1 MSRIDLEACAQ
12 LMHSMV
18 SIEAVTPIAMIC
30 GLLIATPLSDKYGRK
45 PVTLIGMTISS
56 AFCIAFGFAR
66 NDWQLIALRA
76 LIGLFNS
83 AQAA

>member
-1 MSRIDLEACAQ
+1 
-12 LMHSMV
+12 MHSMV

-66 NDWQLIALRA
+66 NYRQLIALRA